1 VKPIRL
7 ASVMMCSSIIDA
19 IPLRWRAA
27 RVRIDFTSACR
38 ASSRFSAPQP
48 TTVPSSMTDQNVIP
62 GPRSMSRSRACVL
75 PGGVIDSISPTLVE
89 EAGDLRAGQDRS
101 TTIST
106 RSA

>member
-1 VKPIRL
+1 VNPIRL

-48 TTVPSSMTDQNVIP
+48 TTVPPSMTDQNVIP
-62 GPRSMSRSRACVL
+62 GPRSMSRSRACL
-75 PGGVIDSISPTLVE
+75 LSGGVIDSICLTCSSRKLAICGPV
-89 EAGDLRAGQDRS
+89 RSS